1 MTQAGTINDTKSKN
15 GAISTPIDGLITGVA
30 NLVGGSKSKEVE
42 RFLKFA
48 SVGTLGAIIDLGV
61 SNILMATI
69 LSPVSERG
77 TINVVIAA
85 TISFIAA
92 VMSNFFWNR
101 YWTYPDSRSRPLM
114 QQLGQFATVS
124 VSGWIGRTIWIFL
137 AKEPLSNVVVN
148 ILNNVAPDL
157 GLSEQVIGQLGAS
170 LAIFMGIFVVMIWN
184 FFVNRYWTYND
195 VD

>member
-1 MTQAGTINDTKSKN
+1 MTQAGTISESKPKN
-15 GAISTPIDGLITGVA
+15 RAIKTPIDGLIRLVA
-30 NLVGGSKSKEVE
+30 NRVGGSKAKEVE

-48 SVGTLGAIIDLGV
+48 SVGTLGAIIDLGT
-61 SNILMATI
+61 SNLLMATI
-69 LSPVSERG
+69 LTPIGERG
-77 TINVVIAA
+77 TINVAIAA

-101 YWTYPDSRSRPLM
+101 YWTYPDSRSRPIM
-114 QQLGQFATVS
+114 QQLGQFAIVS
-124 VSGWIGRTIWIFL
+124 VSGWIGRTIWILL
-137 AKEPLSNVVVN
+137 AKDPLSGIVVN
-148 ILNNVAPDL
+148 VLNRIAPDL

-170 LAIFMGIFVVMIWN
+170 LAILMGIFVVMIWN